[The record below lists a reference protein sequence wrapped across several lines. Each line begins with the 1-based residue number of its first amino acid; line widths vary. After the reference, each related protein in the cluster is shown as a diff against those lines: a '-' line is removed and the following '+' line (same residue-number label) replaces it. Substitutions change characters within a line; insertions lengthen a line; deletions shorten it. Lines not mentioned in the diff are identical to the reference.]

1 MKKKEDESRVLLEI
15 VEHYARLG
23 NNHTN
28 AENLQVD
35 FEREERAVLQSKCE
49 ERKRGFHIVQH
60 D

>member
-15 VEHYARLG
+15 VEHYAQLG

-35 FEREERAVLQSKCE
+35 FEREERAVLQSKCK
-49 ERKRGFHIVQH
+49 ERK
-60 D
+60 